1 MKNIVKLSLAAA
13 GLVAFFTG
21 TAAAGQDS
29 EQAKIKTVLQ
39 TYESALNASDT
50 NKVMSVYARNS
61 VFMPQ
66 NRPTQVGAKAI
77 RNAYT
82 RIFKAINLDIKF
94 KLAEIRTIGPDWAFA
109 RSNSTGAITINA
121 TGKKKQAASQ
131 ELFVL
136 HKNADGNW
144 KIARYSFSTTLA
156 PRS

>member
-1 MKNIVKLSLAAA
+1 MKNIVKASLAVA
-13 GLVAFFTG
+13 GSVALFTG
-21 TAAAGQDS
+21 TAVAGQDS

-82 RIFKAINLDIKF
+82 GIFKAINLDIKF
-94 KLAEIRTIGPDWAFA
+94 KLAEIRTIGSDWAFA
-109 RSNSTGAITINA
+109 RSNSTGEITINA

-156 PRS
+156 PSS

>member
-1 MKNIVKLSLAAA
+1 MKNIVKASLAIA
-13 GLVAFFTG
+13 GLVTLFTG

-82 RIFKAINLDIKF
+82 GIFKAINLDIKF
-94 KLAEIRTIGPDWAFA
+94 KFAEIRTIGSDWAFA

-136 HKNADGNW
+136 HKNVDGNW

>member
-13 GLVAFFTG
+13 GLVALLTG

-66 NRPTQVGAKAI
+66 NRPSQVGAKAI

-82 RIFKAINLDIKF
+82 GIFKAINLDIKF
-94 KLAEIRTIGPDWAFA
+94 KLAEIRTISPDWAFA

>member
-1 MKNIVKLSLAAA
+1 MKNIVKASLAIA
-13 GLVAFFTG
+13 GSVALFTG
-21 TAAAGQDS
+21 TVAAGQDS

-39 TYESALNASDT
+39 IYENALNASDT
-50 NKVMSVYARNS
+50 NKVMSVYSRNS

-82 RIFKAINLDIKF
+82 GIFKAINLDIKF
-94 KLAEIRTIGPDWAFA
+94 KLAEVRTIGSDWAFA
-109 RSNSTGAITINA
+109 RSNSTGEITINA